1 MPDKS
6 TPPPSQQHWLIK
18 SEPSVYSIDDL
29 KRDKKTSWE
38 GVRNYQARNYIRDS
52 IKPGDLA
59 FFYHSNAEP
68 SGIAGV
74 AKACSKPYGDPTAL
88 DKKSE
93 YFDSKSTPD
102 EPIWFTIDFAFVK
115 RFDTVLSVEKL
126 KTEPRIRSTPVLQR
140 GQRLSVMPVSEE
152 HFRIILAMA
161 GAEV

>member
-1 MPDKS
+1 MPNES
-6 TPPPSQQHWLIK
+6 TPPQQHWLIK
-18 SEPSVYSIDDL
+18 SEPSVYCIDDL

-74 AKACSKPYGDPTAL
+74 ARACSKPYGDPTAL

-93 YFDSKSTPD
+93 YFDAKSTPD
-102 EPIWFTIDFAFVK
+102 EPIWFTIDFAFVQ
-115 RFDTVLSVEKL
+115 RFDSIITVEKL
-126 KTEPRIRSTPVLQR
+126 KKEPRIRSTPVLQR
-140 GQRLSVMPVSEE
+140 GQRLSVMPVTDE
-152 HFRIILAMA
+152 HFQIILAMA
-161 GAEV
+161 GAAV